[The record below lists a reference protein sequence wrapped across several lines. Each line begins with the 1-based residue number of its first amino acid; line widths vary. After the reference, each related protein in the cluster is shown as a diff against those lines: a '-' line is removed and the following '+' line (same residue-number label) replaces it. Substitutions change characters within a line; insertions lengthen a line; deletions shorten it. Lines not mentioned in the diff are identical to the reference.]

1 MPKPSARSIGLP
13 LGDTCAEL
21 ENRLRLGDK
30 AVTEGAIAAFEA
42 ATEELLPKL
51 REQLRQLR
59 GLSALGSE
67 LECIWMR
74 RR

>member
-1 MPKPSARSIGLP
+1 

-21 ENRLRLGDK
+21 ENSLRLGDK

-51 REQLRQLR
+51 REQLRQLGPSLR
-59 GLSALGSE
+59 
-67 LECIWMR
+67 LEANSNISG
-74 RR
+74 

>member
-1 MPKPSARSIGLP
+1 MRSP
-13 LGDTCAEL
+13 RRAAWVSRWGDTAGR
-21 ENRLRLGDK
+21 ENSLRLGDK

-51 REQLRQLR
+51 REQLRQLG

>member
-1 MPKPSARSIGLP
+1 M
-13 LGDTCAEL
+13 
-21 ENRLRLGDK
+21 RLDDK
-30 AVTEGAIAAFEA
+30 AVTEGAIATFEA

-67 LECIWMR
+67 FECIWMR